1 MGGAA
6 GRSSAQFGGLPPH
19 ARPVSLRPPIA
30 MGEPRVKFA
39 KACLLALTLLAAPL
53 NAHAQ
58 DGGPGYAHYMAGD
71 RRLPTPGRRAP
82 GLLLSG
88 GGDWDVEAFRWFVA
102 RAGHGHIVVLRASQK
117 GELGEAFLKEI
128 GGVASVETFVFSE
141 RKAAYD
147 PRILAALERAD
158 GVFIAGGDQSR
169 YVRFWQATPLSRLI
183 DRLARDRPIGGTSAG
198 LAIMGWWGYGAFGD
212 DGITSPE
219 ALDNPMGPGV
229 TVVDRFL
236 HLPRMRRIFTDSH
249 FMIRARMGRL
259 IAFLANVRARGA
271 KDVVGL
277 GMDERASLVVDGA
290 GHARLMT
297 PKGTYGWLVQPAGRA
312 QRAVLGEKLDYAGI
326 RITGIGADSRFDLN
340 TLQVSH
346 PAFSGVARVRA
357 GVLTGVPAPLP

>member
-1 MGGAA
+1 
-6 GRSSAQFGGLPPH
+6 
-19 ARPVSLRPPIA
+19 

-71 RRLPTPGRRAP
+71 RSLSTPGRRAP

-169 YVRFWQATPLSRLI
+169 YVRFWQAH
-183 DRLARDRPIGGTSAG
+183 AAV
-198 LAIMGWWGYGAFGD
+198 
-212 DGITSPE
+212 SP
-219 ALDNPMGPGV
+219 D
-229 TVVDRFL
+229 
-236 HLPRMRRIFTDSH
+236 
-249 FMIRARMGRL
+249 
-259 IAFLANVRARGA
+259 
-271 KDVVGL
+271 
-277 GMDERASLVVDGA
+277 
-290 GHARLMT
+290 
-297 PKGTYGWLVQPAGRA
+297 
-312 QRAVLGEKLDYAGI
+312 
-326 RITGIGADSRFDLN
+326 
-340 TLQVSH
+340 
-346 PAFSGVARVRA
+346 
-357 GVLTGVPAPLP
+357 